1 MLCEKQSNYL
11 DNLGTERRVLLC
23 VTGLSPQ
30 VVTETLYALAVKQ
43 TPPWIPHE
51 IFILT
56 TQRGADN
63 ARLMLLSDKPG
74 WFHQLCKDYQ
84 LPPIAF
90 DASHIEVLTDASG
103 QALVDIR
110 DDQDNSDAADCIA
123 RLVRRLT
130 HDAGTVVH
138 ASIAGG
144 RKTMGFFLGYAMSLW
159 GRPQDRLSHVLVS
172 PDFESR
178 PEFFYPT
185 PYTRVIAGG
194 KGQDPIDAA
203 NARIWLGD
211 IPFVRLRQ
219 ILPLALRET
228 GGSFADAVRAA
239 NTALGDVRLDID
251 IDQKNIRINDCPL
264 ALPPTQFALLALLA
278 WRLKQ
283 GEQPLRAPFKEAD
296 DDEWRSLVLHGLK
309 ACLGEFGIPQTLY
322 EKLNG
327 SAPVDGLFS
336 QQLAKLERA
345 IKTSGV
351 LPWQRLIE
359 RVRQRGSADRQRGYR
374 LALHP
379 NQVTFSTEPKGRS
392 KLAKA

>member
-1 MLCEKQSNYL
+1 MRFELQNATKKLATQNKKI
-11 DNLGTERRVLLC
+11 LLC

-30 VVTETLYALAVKQ
+30 IVTETIYALAVKQ
-43 TPPWIPHE
+43 SPPWIPTE
-51 IFILT
+51 VFILT

-63 ARLMLLSDKPG
+63 ARLLLLSDSPG
-74 WFHQLCKDYQ
+74 WFHQLCKDYR

-90 DASHIEVLTDASG
+90 DASHIEVLTNASG
-103 QALVDIR
+103 QALLDIR
-110 DDQDNSDAADCIA
+110 DDQDNSNAADCIA
-123 RLVRRLT
+123 LAVRKLT
-130 HDAGTVVH
+130 LDADTAVH

-144 RKTMGFFLGYAMSLW
+144 RKSMGFFLGYAMSLW

-203 NARIWLGD
+203 DAHIWLGD

-219 ILPLALRET
+219 ILPPSLREN

-251 IDQKNIRINDCPL
+251 VAHKIFQINGCPM

-283 GEQPLRAPFKEAD
+283 GEQPLRAPLKDAD
-296 DDEWRSLVLHGLK
+296 DEEWRSVVLRGLK

-322 EKLNG
+322 EKLNDH
-327 SAPVDGLFS
+327 APTDGLFS
-336 QQLAKLERA
+336 QQLAKLERT
-345 IKTSGV
+345 IKVSGV

-359 RVRQRGSADRQRGYR
+359 RVRQPGSADRQRGYR
-374 LALHP
+374 LALHAE
-379 NQVTFSTEPKGRS
+379 QVTFSATPKDRS